1 MWGVGEGLHAATDAS
16 GVAGPDRATDNGGMS
31 PSRRRLLLAVT
42 LVGVLLLSLVAVLQR
57 TGPAPVGVAQ
67 DVPGRVLLVPGYG
80 GSTDSLEV
88 LAAKL
93 RAAGREVGIIALPG
107 DGTGDLRESARVLD
121 AATAGATSVDVVGYS
136 AGGVTVRY
144 WAKELGGARLARRIV
159 TLGSPQHG
167 TGIAAL
173 GATFTPGRCTIAC
186 QQLVPDSTLLRQLNR
201 DGETPA
207 GPMWLSLWT
216 SQDETVTP
224 PSSARLRGAVNV
236 QLQDIC
242 PGLVVSHSDLP
253 RDDLVGGIVLQA
265 LGVAPIRQPT
275 DCAVLSAAGR
285 LP

>member
-1 MWGVGEGLHAATDAS
+1 
-16 GVAGPDRATDNGGMS
+16 MS
-31 PSRRRLLLAVT
+31 PSRRRLLLALAALCVL
-42 LVGVLLLSLVAVLQR
+42 LVGVITVLLPGGTNQR
-57 TGPAPVGVAQ
+57 RVAQ
-67 DVPGRVLLVPGYG
+67 DQPGRVLLVPGYG
-80 GSTDSLEV
+80 GSTSSLEV

-93 RAAGREVGIIALPG
+93 RAVGREVAIVALPG

-144 WAKELGGARLARRIV
+144 WAKELGGAAVARRIV

-173 GATFTPGRCTIAC
+173 GAAFVPGRCPIAC
-186 QQLVPDSTLLRQLNR
+186 QQLVPDSSLLKQLNN
-201 DGETPA
+201 DGEVPP

-224 PSSARLRGAVNV
+224 PSSARLAGAINV

-242 PGLVVSHSDLP
+242 PGLQVSHSDLP
-253 RDDLVGGIVLQA
+253 RDDLVAGIVLQA
-265 LGVAPIRQPT
+265 LGVGPITQPS
-275 DCAVLSAAGR
+275 DCAALTAAGR
-285 LP
+285 